1 MDEEEIQFGD
11 VQFDQPEVSVRP
23 DQDDHFAV
31 AVCGQPPEMD
41 LPIYVDLD
49 VMRDMEAHAQSDKTV
64 ELGGVLL
71 GRQSLDDQGQPF
83 VVVTDWLQ
91 ADHYES
97 TRSRFKFTHE
107 TWAEITKRRDGY
119 PNDTEM
125 VGWYHTHPG
134 WGIFLS
140 DMDMFICKNFF
151 NRPLDVALVIDPCN
165 LKRGWFQWTD
175 ESGTHTREVSGFYL
189 TTNRHR
195 ESELEYFA
203 DLYNG
208 VLTMSDPRYS
218 EPTRSGG
225 GASPIINIAER
236 RNPMFDI
243 AVLGMLVM
251 QFALLVLIAWRM
263 VIPQGAANA
272 DEELASVTATRL
284 EQQKEGYRLAL
295 QDVVDPEGKD
305 TGLLDRLM
313 DRFETTQVENR
324 RLAANQDA
332 QVVYAEELKSNSDEL
347 STALA
352 NTKNAKDILQV
363 DYEKTRDVLGQKLS
377 RIKELEKAVKD
388 GVDPSDGTW
397 KFDLASNWW
406 WACLGCI
413 VVGLVSVFG
422 TLYYVNSQVENE
434 MDDMADRAEE
444 PVEAEEADGEP
455 PAASDDNINFS

>member
-11 VQFDQPEVSVRP
+11 VQFDQPDVAIRP
-23 DQDDHFAV
+23 DQDDHYAV
-31 AVCGQPPEMD
+31 AVCGHAPETD
-41 LPIYVDLD
+41 LPIFVDLD

-71 GRQSLDDQGQPF
+71 GSQSLDDQGQPF

-208 VLTMSDPRYS
+208 VLSMNDPRYS

-225 GASPIINIAER
+225 ASPVINIADR
-236 RNPMFDI
+236 RNPMFDV

-251 QFALLVLIAWRM
+251 QFALLALIAWRM
-263 VIPQGAANA
+263 MAPP
-272 DEELASVTATRL
+272 VTAATDDESANVVATKL
-284 EQQKEGYRLAL
+284 QHQKEGYRMAL
-295 QDVVDPEGKD
+295 QDVVDPEGNNID
-305 TGLLDRLM
+305 RMTRLM
-313 DRFETTQVENR
+313 DRFEATHVENR
-324 RLAANQDA
+324 RLTANQDA
-332 QVVYAEELKSNSDEL
+332 QVVYAEQLKADSDEL
-347 STALA
+347 SKVLA
-352 NTKNAKDILQV
+352 GTKTSKEILQA
-363 DYEKTRDVLGQKLS
+363 DYDKTREVLAEKVD
-377 RIKELEKAVKD
+377 RIKELEQAVKT
-388 GVDPSDGTW
+388 GIDPAAGIMG
-397 KFDLASNWW
+397 FDFSRNWW
-406 WACLGCI
+406 WALLSCV

-422 TLYYVNSQVENE
+422 TLYYMNSQS
-434 MDDMADRAEE
+434 DDEYDDSTDANHDSEYA
-444 PVEAEEADGEP
+444 EAEAEP
-455 PAASDDNINFS
+455 TAGSDENINFS

>member
-11 VQFDQPEVSVRP
+11 VQFDQPDVALRP
-23 DQDDHFAV
+23 DQDDHFAI
-31 AVCGQPPEMD
+31 AVCGIAPETD
-41 LPIYVDLD
+41 LPIFVDLD

-71 GRQSLDDQGQPF
+71 GRRNVDDAGQPY

-107 TWAEITKRRDGY
+107 TWSEITKRRAGY

-134 WGIFLS
+134 WGVFLS

-165 LKRGWFQWTD
+165 LTRGWFQWND
-175 ESGTHTREVSGFYL
+175 ESATRTREVSGFFL

-218 EPTRSGG
+218 EPSRTGG
-225 GASPIINIAER
+225 GAAPIINVADR
-236 RNPMFDI
+236 RNPVFDI
-243 AVLGMLVM
+243 AVLGMLSM
-251 QFALLVLIAWRM
+251 QFVLLALIAWRM
-263 VIPQGAANA
+263 MLPPVESVPDQT
-272 DEELASVTATRL
+272 LASVETSRL
-284 EQQKEGYRLAL
+284 AIQKEGYRQAL
-295 QDVVDPEGKD
+295 LDIVDPATED
-305 TGLLDRLM
+305 ESRLQRLFHKF
-313 DRFETTQVENR
+313 DSTQVENQ

-332 QVVYAEELKSNSDEL
+332 QIVYAGQLKAHADEL
-347 STALA
+347 NNELSRTQTSKEL
-352 NTKNAKDILQV
+352 LQV
-363 DYEKTRDVLGQKLS
+363 DYNKTRKKLNEKVH
-377 RIKELEKAVKD
+377 RIERLETQLET
-388 GVDPSDGTW
+388 GVDPEAGSW
-397 KFDLASNWW
+397 KFDFGSNWW
-406 WACLGCI
+406 WAGLGCI
-413 VVGLVSVFG
+413 IVGVATAFG
-422 TLYYVNSQVENE
+422 TLYYARSQANNE
-434 MDDMADRAEE
+434 FEEEGDSEDPAESSE
-444 PVEAEEADGEP
+444 QDTS
-455 PAASDDNINFS
+455 ASDENINFS

>member
-11 VQFDQPEVSVRP
+11 VQFDQPDVSVRP

-31 AVCGQPPEMD
+31 AVCGQLPEMD
-41 LPIYVDLD
+41 LPIFVDLD

-71 GRQSLDDQGQPF
+71 GRQSIDDQGQPF

-107 TWAEITKRRDGY
+107 TWAEITKRRGGY

-175 ESGTHTREVSGFYL
+175 ESGTHTREVAGFYL
-189 TTNRHR
+189 TTSRHR
-195 ESELEYFA
+195 KSELEYFA

-225 GASPIINIAER
+225 GASPIINIADR

-243 AVLGMLVM
+243 AVLGMLFM

-263 VIPQGAANA
+263 MVPQTAANSDA
-272 DEELASVTATRL
+272 DLARVEATRL
-284 EQQKEGYRLAL
+284 QYQKEGYQLAL
-295 QDVVDPEGKD
+295 KDVVDPEGQSSEM
-305 TGLLDRLM
+305 LDRAM
-313 DRFETTQVENR
+313 KRFDATEVENR

-332 QVVYAEELKSNSDEL
+332 QVVYSQELK
-347 STALA
+347 A
-352 NTKNAKDILQV
+352 NLDRVSESLKNTRVAKDSLQE
-363 DYEKTRDVLGQKLS
+363 DYKKTRTVLDEKVS
-377 RIKELEKAVKD
+377 RIKELEKAVKA
-388 GVDPSDGTW
+388 GVDPDAGNW
-397 KFDLASNWW
+397 RFDLASNWW

-422 TLYYVNSQVENE
+422 TLYYVKSQVDND
-434 MDDMADRAEE
+434 MDDSGDGSVE
-444 PVEAEEADGEP
+444 PVEAEVEP
-455 PAASDDNINFS
+455 PVASDENINFS